1 MVRPTTLLKSSRH
14 MSVSAAKD
22 PRAALGRNPD
32 RLTLEERTA
41 LAGKYVAM
49 EIYTPDALP
58 LRRIEAI
65 GDSIGACVQML
76 KERGLD
82 PLQFEFTRLAWPY

>member
-1 MVRPTTLLKSSRH
+1 MPA
-14 MSVSAAKD
+14 SAAKD
-22 PRAALGRNPD
+22 PRVALGRNPD
-32 RLTLEERTA
+32 RLSLEERMA

-49 EIYTPDALP
+49 EVYTPEALP

-65 GDSIGACVQML
+65 GDSITDCVRML

-82 PLQFEFTRLAWPY
+82 PMQFEFPRLAWPY